1 MRLARNKFKESV
13 LNKNITYG
21 IWNGLVDTV
30 TGEIL
35 ACAGFDWIL
44 IDGEHAP
51 FDIRTIQAQM
61 QVLSTYDVQIIVR
74 PPVGNNVLIKQLMD
88 IGVQSLLVPMVE
100 TKEQAKEL
108 VKAMRYP
115 PEGIRGVGTA
125 LARASKWNQVDNY
138 FADANNEMCLV
149 CQIESVE
156 GIKNIE
162 AILTV
167 DGVDGVFI
175 GPADLGASMGY
186 LGQPNHPEVKEE
198 VSKAIKLIKKYNK
211 TAGFLSTSK
220 ETIDYY
226 VSQGA
231 NMVGIGIDTLLLSK
245 AAKQLAETYK
255 PKLKN
260 IKSNTTY

>member
-1 MRLARNKFKESV
+1 MRLAKNKFKKSA
-13 LNKNITYG
+13 LNKETTFG
-21 IWNGLVDTV
+21 VWNGLVDTI

-51 FDIRTIQAQM
+51 FDIRTIQSQM
-61 QVLSTYDVQIIVR
+61 QAISAYDVQIIVR
-74 PPVGNNVLIKQLMD
+74 PPVGNSVLIKQLMD

-100 TKEQAKEL
+100 TKEQAEEL

-115 PEGIRGVGTA
+115 PEGIRGVGAA
-125 LARASKWNQVDNY
+125 LARASKWNQVDDY
-138 FADANNEMCLV
+138 FNDANDQMCLI
-149 CQIESVE
+149 CQVESVE

-162 AILTV
+162 SILKV
-167 DGVDGVFI
+167 EGVDGVFI

-186 LGQPNHPEVKEE
+186 LGQPNHPAVKEE
-198 VSKAIKLIKKYNK
+198 VSKAIKLIRKHNK
-211 TAGFLSTSK
+211 TAGFLSGSK

-231 NMVGIGIDTLLLSK
+231 NMVGVGLDTLLLSK
-245 AAKQLAETYK
+245 AAKQLAERFK
-255 PKLKN
+255 PDLKN
-260 IKSNTTY
+260 IKSNTQY

>member
-1 MRLARNKFKESV
+1 MRLVKNKFKEHV
-13 LNKNITYG
+13 LKKDTTYG
-21 IWNGLVDTV
+21 VWNGLADTI

-51 FDIRTIQAQM
+51 FDIRTIQMQM
-61 QVLSTYDVQIIVR
+61 QAISAYDIQIVVR
-74 PPVGNNVLIKQLMD
+74 PPVGNTILIKQLMD
-88 IGVQSLLVPMVE
+88 IGVQNLLVPMVE
-100 TKEQAKEL
+100 TKEQAEEL

-138 FADANNEMCLV
+138 FIDANNEMCLV
-149 CQIESVE
+149 CQIESIE

-162 AILTV
+162 TILEI

-186 LGQPNHPEVKEE
+186 LGKPNHRKVKEE
-198 VSKAIKLIKKYNK
+198 VSKAIKLIKKHNK
-211 TAGFLSTSK
+211 TAGFLSASK
-220 ETIDYY
+220 EIVDYY

-231 NMVGIGIDTLLLSK
+231 NMVGVGIDTLLLVKS
-245 AAKQLAETYK
+245 AKQLAELYK
-255 PKLKN
+255 PDLKN
-260 IKSNTTY
+260 IKSNTKY